1 VIPIT
6 TRSLRAVEA
15 AAAEA
20 AAETAEAETPPV
32 PAELAGEAA
41 VLVWPDAAAGLASA
55 LSERG
60 SPAAGVSRLPQIS
73 ELNSPGASVLLVDPL
88 AGPVSRKILG
98 ELRAAAAKASLPLV
112 VVAGLT
118 EAALEDAGA
127 VLEPP
132 SLLSA
137 LRAPGMTGD
146 ARVLVVEQDPA
157 LATALGAGLLKKGMQ
172 AVYARNSEEAVMRA
186 AVGPPELV
194 LLGLDTE
201 ADGKP
206 GILDWLVSAKLLLG
220 TPVLVYTLDGM
231 PPGYAARLERGASLV
246 GVGARG
252 ESEQSDSRLAD
263 LLVHLG
269 SLAPRR

>member
-1 VIPIT
+1 
-6 TRSLRAVEA
+6 
-15 AAAEA
+15 
-20 AAETAEAETPPV
+20 
-32 PAELAGEAA
+32 
-41 VLVWPDAAAGLASA
+41 VLVWPDAAAGLVAA
-55 LSERG
+55 LSARG
-60 SPAAGVSRLPQIS
+60 APAAGVSRVPQIG
-73 ELNSPGASVLLVDPL
+73 ELNSPGATVLLVDPL
-88 AGPVSRKILG
+88 AGPVSRKTLG
-98 ELRAAAAKASLPLV
+98 ELRAAAGKASLPLV

-132 SLLSA
+132 ALLGA
-137 LRAPGMTGD
+137 LRAPGATGD

-172 AVYARNSEEAVMRA
+172 AVYARNGEEAVMRA

-201 ADGKP
+201 TDGKP

-252 ESEQSDSRLAD
+252 ESERSDGQLAD